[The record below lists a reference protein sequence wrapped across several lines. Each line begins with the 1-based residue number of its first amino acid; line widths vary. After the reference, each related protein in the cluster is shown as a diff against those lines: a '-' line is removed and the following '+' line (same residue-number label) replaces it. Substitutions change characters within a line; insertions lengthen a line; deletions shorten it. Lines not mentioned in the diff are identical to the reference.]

1 MDPDHP
7 AAGEVTRLLR
17 QLEEGD
23 RGAVD
28 KLFPLVYDELR
39 RLARGQ
45 VRRVGS
51 PPTLSA
57 TSLVHEAYL
66 KLAGGSPLRVESR
79 AHFFG
84 IAARAMR
91 QVLVDQARQRGAKK
105 RGGEWLPTTLM
116 DGHLA
121 IEVDF
126 TDMLALDQAMDHL
139 DPRQRQ
145 IVEARFFGGL
155 EDAEIGQLL
164 GISDRT
170 VRREWVKAR
179 AWLVRSLFPQLE
191 PDPPAK

>member
-126 TDMLALDQAMDHL
+126 TEMLALDQAMDQL

-191 PDPPAK
+191 PDLPAQ